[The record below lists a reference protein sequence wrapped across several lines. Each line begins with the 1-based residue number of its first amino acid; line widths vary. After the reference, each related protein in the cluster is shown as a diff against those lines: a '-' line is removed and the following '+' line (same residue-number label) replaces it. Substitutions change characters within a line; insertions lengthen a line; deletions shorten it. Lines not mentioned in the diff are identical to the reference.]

1 MLGQYLQLH
10 SQAQAAVARMSERV
24 SVCTYPL
31 LYCNAGVLVGYA
43 LDGRVAGQR
52 HKQTFYFD
60 AQWQPRPEGS
70 RAAPVGAQPCCK
82 ERDAC

>member
-10 SQAQAAVARMSERV
+10 SLAQAAAARMSERV
-24 SVCTYPL
+24 SLCTYPL

-60 AQWQPRPEGS
+60 AQWQPLT
-70 RAAPVGAQPCCK
+70 AAPTGGQPCCQ
-82 ERDAC
+82 ERQAC